1 MRCLLHVGT
10 EKTGSSYLQC
20 KLALARPQLLDH
32 KICFT
37 EGAPFD
43 ELCMST
49 GRISGGNALRL
60 ADEIDR
66 EKWVMVTRRLGAA
79 RQEAASRQ
87 AEVVLI
93 SSELLLAPLAQHDRL
108 SRFMLALEEAGFPKA
123 EFLLVL
129 RDPVEQLISLYK
141 HRAKSGTVGAIA
153 EWCASGYQVPDEL
166 AGFRRQIDSS
176 CVKLV
181 VRRYSR
187 ESGALDRLFFRDW
200 LQISVPE
207 LEMPASVNPSL
218 AFSELA
224 LIRQLAKIR
233 GDLVPHLY
241 DALAAVPKS
250 HKPRNEGVE
259 AHAKAVAARTVSK
272 HAEEWALWNEW
283 LPEHEQIVVP
293 ESLAPVPPC
302 PDEFGFSEEQLRS
315 VSSLLATSATLG
327 FVGRQFW
334 HSRLR
339 PILGRIRRFI
349 VKT

>member
-20 KLALARPQLLDH
+20 KLALARSQLLAQ

-37 EGAPFD
+37 QGAPFD

-60 ADEIDR
+60 ADDIDK
-66 EKWVMVTRRLGAA
+66 ENWVMVSRRLDAA

-93 SSELLLAPLAQHDRL
+93 SSELLLAPLAQHHRL
-108 SRFMLALEEAGFPKA
+108 SRFMVALEEAGFSTV

-129 RDPVEQLISLYK
+129 RDPVDQLISLYK
-141 HRAKSGTVGAIA
+141 HRAKSGTAGDIV

-166 AGFRRQIDSS
+166 AGFRRQVDSS
-176 CVKLV
+176 GAKLV

-187 ESGALDRLFFRDW
+187 EPGGLDQIFFRDW
-200 LQISVPE
+200 LQIPVPE
-207 LEMPASVNPSL
+207 LEMPDSVNPSL

-224 LIRQLAKIR
+224 LIRQLAVSR

-250 HKPRNEGVE
+250 AKPRNAGVE
-259 AHAKAVAARTVSK
+259 AHAKAVAVETVSQY
-272 HAEEWALWNEW
+272 ADEWALWNAR
-283 LPEHEQIVVP
+283 LPEHEQIITP
-293 ESLAPVPPC
+293 ESLTAVPPC
-302 PDEFGFSEEQLRS
+302 PDEFGFGEEQLRA
-315 VSSLLATSATLG
+315 VSRLLATSTTFS
-327 FVGRQFW
+327 FVVRQFW
-334 HSRLR
+334 RSRLR
-339 PILGRIRRFI
+339 PILGRIRRL
-349 VKT
+349 VAKP